1 MIDPS
6 RIFGW
11 HILHGFTVTFCRL
24 IAHMFVFQRR
34 QNIQFIPYFS
44 SVMKTLIFQVQSAP
58 LVMIILLRLRMAPL
72 ATLVIARV
80 RQSAHAVRKEDGTL
94 GEKQHIVRSVLR
106 QLFLCNFLMENIMQA
121 LILIM
126 EFCKFSL
133 YDVSYRA

>member
-1 MIDPS
+1 
-6 RIFGW
+6 
-11 HILHGFTVTFCRL
+11 
-24 IAHMFVFQRR
+24 MFVFQRK
-34 QNIQFIPYFS
+34 QNTQFIPYFS

-72 ATLVIARV
+72 VIAHV

-94 GEKQHIVRSVLR
+94 EGKQHIVRSVLR

>member
-1 MIDPS
+1 M
-6 RIFGW
+6 
-11 HILHGFTVTFCRL
+11 
-24 IAHMFVFQRR
+24 AHSPWFYSNFLSSDSSYVC
-34 QNIQFIPYFS
+34 ISKKTKYTIYSLLS

-58 LVMIILLRLRMAPL
+58 LVMIILLRLRMAIL

-106 QLFLCNFLMENIMQA
+106 QLLLCNFLMENIMQA